1 MNRVEF
7 FNTVKSEDLHFNLL
21 FKKPHND
28 IFSYGCYEDGG
39 NYIVFETDERASPY
53 LTWTFKSESEAL
65 DFLLSRLRD
74 KKIIDSF

>member
-1 MNRVEF
+1 MNRAEF
-7 FNTVKSEDLHFNLL
+7 FNTVKSEDLHCNLL

-28 IFSYGCYEDGG
+28 ILSYGCYEDGG
-39 NYIVFETDERASPY
+39 NYIVFETDERAFPY

>member
-1 MNRVEF
+1 MDKAELLS
-7 FNTVKSEDLHFNLL
+7 TLHDEELHYNLL

-39 NYIVFETDERASPY
+39 NYIVFETDERAFPY